1 MDVRNVISADHRGAN
16 PHVVQDVVQHME
28 NPELERLWNNEWTD
42 YGLRDSVVEVMK
54 QRGFRPDELERRE
67 TQYGL
72 YPDISDPNFAA
83 RLARKT
89 EFYDLASKPVSEDS
103 CKQADG
109 TFDTTSIQRLV
120 ARFLHPDTPYNGVLL
135 YHGVGVGKTCSAI
148 TVAETYLAAMPYNK
162 VFIISP
168 KAIAEGFRRTI
179 FDVNRLVSSS
189 KEEYALT
196 KSLWKSPQC
205 TGMTY
210 LQLTN
215 TTQNPNKEEIA
226 KEVDKLVKQ
235 RYKIMGYLAF
245 ANWVENRFK
254 EIPDVISGEELTK
267 RKIAK
272 LSELFADHLI
282 IIDEAHNLRDAE
294 TDTVVAAASGEEVA
308 DEPDVVKLTEQAEG
322 KKLTP
327 ILQDILRVAEGLRL
341 MLMTATPM
349 YNIAPEIVFLLNLL
363 SLNDTKDDSMRL
375 DVGQVFKI
383 DGQFKPGGD
392 EKLVRLIKRYVSYMR
407 GENPNTFPLRLT
419 PPEHA
424 GMNFME
430 RYPTISIS
438 SKEGKDGM
446 VHLTE
451 DDKKIMKTLPLIVH
465 EVADTENG
473 KALRKYL
480 SRNKEPVADNDAA
493 SNRGT
498 EVTDFMLEQT
508 MQLGNI
514 YYPNGTFGGNGW
526 SSYMKEITT
535 NINGVK
541 VKQYRWVQAPEEA
554 ENMPLSVTD
563 VFRDELITWA
573 PKIASIVKSI
583 TEGEGISFVYSRYVK
598 AGALPIAIA
607 LELLGWVRVLADG
620 TPAPLLLNSG
630 MPKSTKFYVL
640 LTSDPGLSP
649 NFPALLRYATTIKT
663 EAEANGSKVKAIIGS
678 QVASEGLDLKCIR
691 QIHLLDGWYHL
702 NRIEQIEGRGVRY
715 CSHVN
720 LPLDKR
726 NCLIYLHA
734 GNVGKYETAD
744 LYAYR
749 LAVRKAQPIGRV
761 SRLMKIN
768 AWDCMLNIDA
778 ILLKNMGSR
787 AIIDAHNRE
796 SVVTLQDEPYTSFCD
811 FSEVCTYQC
820 SAEKGLGNAALGSN
834 ISTQEPYDF
843 RRIFLECQQR
853 LIDEFKEETALPIA
867 EVQKRFYSKIPD
879 SFAKIGLR
887 DIIDKVKIRRNDGI
901 YGTLKL
907 VNEYIVF
914 QPEKVTDA
922 QIPIALRYG
931 RAYGRMPEEF
941 DLMRSSLL
949 ETAAPAAPAASAA
962 SAASAVV
969 DAAAADVAADMEPAA
984 ATADT
989 GAEDDETLVDSA
1001 LKSLRVWVV
1010 IVNNIVEKK
1019 LTGPI
1024 ENLNKNLSGWR
1035 WVLRYFRNL
1044 PDTKAIAYHWFMEN
1058 YWNYKQQRAVLS
1070 YWLIHGLDRLEGYEK
1085 ICADM
1090 FSAANRRCELF
1101 QGRINGCVIYNFDVN
1116 KVENYCLISGAVSQC
1131 PSVFDADVKAILGK
1145 PVDRKADTAPYFG
1158 FLVSKQKT
1166 VVFKTV
1172 DKEKGSINGAECAN
1186 TSNLTN
1192 HEKRIRAIHDILR
1205 KSGSP
1210 IGPMLLND
1218 NPAEKPTAKQTK
1230 TREDNVDIQF
1240 AVEDRRFTMGARD
1253 PFQHTADLSLKQVC
1267 PYMEFLLRYADK
1279 QRVGG
1284 VRWFLSVVD
1293 SARAGVKMT

>member
-16 PHVVQDVVQHME
+16 PYVVQDVVQRMD
-28 NPELERLWNNEWTD
+28 NTELERLWNNEWTD
-42 YGLRDSVVEVMK
+42 FGLRDSVIEVMK
-54 QRGFRPDELERRE
+54 QRGFRPEELERRE

-72 YPDISDPNFAA
+72 YPDISDPNFAS

-89 EFYDLASKPVSEDS
+89 EFYDLSSKPVSEDS
-103 CKQADG
+103 CKQATG

-179 FDVNRLVSSS
+179 FDVNRLVETS

-215 TTQNPNKEEIA
+215 TMQNPNKDEIA
-226 KEVDKLVKQ
+226 KEVDKLIKQ

-254 EIPDVISGEELTK
+254 EIPDVITGEELTK

-294 TDTVVAAASGEEVA
+294 IETIVAAATGEEVA

-392 EKLVRLIKRYVSYMR
+392 KKLVTLIKRYVSYMR

-419 PPEHA
+419 PPEHV
-424 GMNFME
+424 GMDFMD

-438 SKEGKDGM
+438 RKEGKDGM
-446 VHLTE
+446 VHLTD

-465 EVADTENG
+465 EVGDTENG
-473 KALRKYL
+473 KALRKHL
-480 SRNKEPVADNDAA
+480 SRNREPVVDDDAA

-526 SSYMKEITT
+526 ASYMKESIT
-535 NINGVK
+535 NIHGAK
-541 VKQYRWVQAPEEA
+541 VKQYRWAQAPEEA

-563 VFRDELITWA
+563 IFRDELATWA

-583 TEGEGISFVYSRYVK
+583 TEGDGISFVYSRYVK

-607 LELLGWVRVLADG
+607 LELAGWVRVLSDG
-620 TPAPLLLNSG
+620 TPAPLLLTSG
-630 MPKSTKFYVL
+630 SSKATKFYIL

-649 NFPALLRYATTIKT
+649 NFPALLRYATTIRN
-663 EAEANGSKVKAIIGS
+663 ENEANGSKVKAIIGS

-720 LPLDKR
+720 LPLNKR
-726 NCLIYLHA
+726 NCLIYLHT

-787 AIIDAHNRE
+787 SIIDAHNRE

-811 FSEVCTYQC
+811 FSQVCTYQC
-820 SAEKGLGNAALGSN
+820 SAEKGLGNATPGSN
-834 ISTQEPYDF
+834 TSTQESYDF
-843 RRIFLECQQR
+843 RRTFLECQQR
-853 LIDEFKEETALPIA
+853 LIEEFKEETALPIA

-887 DIIDKVKIRRNDGI
+887 DIIDKVKIHRNDGI

-914 QPEKVTDA
+914 QPEGVTDT

-949 ETAAPAAPAASAA
+949 ETAAPAAPAPVAPAPAAPAAPAAPSAPDTDEEE
-962 SAASAVV
+962 S
-969 DAAAADVAADMEPAA
+969 VAAPAVA
-984 ATADT
+984 
-989 GAEDDETLVDSA
+989 DDEEMLLDSA
-1001 LKSLRVWVV
+1001 LKSLSNWVT
-1010 IVNNIVEKK
+1010 IVDNIVGKK

-1024 ENLNKNLSGWR
+1024 TNLKENLSGWR
-1035 WVLRYFRNL
+1035 WVFRYFRNL

-1058 YWNYKQQRAVLS
+1058 YWSYKQQRAVLS
-1070 YWLIHGLDRLEGYEK
+1070 YWLLHGLDKLEGYEK
-1085 ICADM
+1085 TCADM

-1101 QGRINGCVIYNFDVN
+1101 QGRINGCVIYNFDTN
-1116 KVENYCLISGAVSQC
+1116 KVENYCLISNAVSQC

-1145 PVDRKADTAPYFG
+1145 PLDRKTDTAPYFG

-1166 VVFKTV
+1166 VIFKTV
-1172 DKEKGSINGAECAN
+1172 DKENGSINGAECAN

-1205 KSGSP
+1205 KSGAP
-1210 IGPMLLND
+1210 IAPMLLND
-1218 NPAEKPTAKQTK
+1218 NPAEKPTAKQNK
-1230 TREDNVDIQF
+1230 EREDEVRIQF
-1240 AVEDRRFTMGARD
+1240 EIENRRFTAASRD
-1253 PFQHTADLSLKQVC
+1253 PFQHIGDMSLKQVC

-1279 QRVGG
+1279 TRVGG
-1284 VRWFLSVVD
+1284 SRWFLSIVD